1 MPQTAENAPKERND
15 GIMDIKTIDHL
26 CNLSKL
32 NYTDEGKEKVMG
44 EMSAII
50 ELMDTVKEFDVVYD
64 DTKDND
70 SISYVEVIEG
80 VAKASSPTEKVI
92 SDTRTSGNCYIVPKM
107 VG

>member
-1 MPQTAENAPKERND
+1 
-15 GIMDIKTIDHL
+15 MDIKTIDHL

-64 DTKDND
+64 DTKDNN
-70 SISYVEVIEG
+70 SISYDEVRKD
-80 VAKASSPTEKVI
+80 VAKPSFPTEKLL
-92 SDTRTSGNCYIVPKM
+92 SNTQPSGNARYKADKRRRALQGIFRQHK
-107 VG
+107 G

>member
-1 MPQTAENAPKERND
+1 
-15 GIMDIKTIDHL
+15 MDIKTIDHL

-64 DTKDND
+64 DTKDNRRC
-70 SISYVEVIEG
+70 
-80 VAKASSPTEKVI
+80 KALIPHREAAQQHTAQRKLLCSSEDGRLI
-92 SDTRTSGNCYIVPKM
+92 NEPK
-107 VG
+107 G

>member
-1 MPQTAENAPKERND
+1 
-15 GIMDIKTIDHL
+15 MDIKTIDHL

-64 DTKDND
+64 DTKDNN
-70 SISYVEVIEG
+70 SIG
-80 VAKASSPTEKVI
+80 KKRRCKALIPHREAAQQHTAQRKLLCSSEDGRLI
-92 SDTRTSGNCYIVPKM
+92 NEPK
-107 VG
+107 G

>member
-1 MPQTAENAPKERND
+1 
-15 GIMDIKTIDHL
+15 MDIKTIDHL

-64 DTKDND
+64 DTIPDREAAQQHTAQRKLLC
-70 SISYVEVIEG
+70 
-80 VAKASSPTEKVI
+80 SSEDGRLI
-92 SDTRTSGNCYIVPKM
+92 NEPK
-107 VG
+107 G

>member
-1 MPQTAENAPKERND
+1 
-15 GIMDIKTIDHL
+15 MDIKTIDHL

-64 DTKDND
+64 Q
-70 SISYVEVIEG
+70 SCFGALSSEEPEG
-80 VAKASSPTEKVI
+80 RNE
-92 SDTRTSGNCYIVPKM
+92 
-107 VG
+107 

>member
-1 MPQTAENAPKERND
+1 
-15 GIMDIKTIDHL
+15 MDIKTIDHL

-64 DTKDND
+64 DTKDNN
-70 SISYVEVIEG
+70 SISYDEVR
-80 VAKASSPTEKVI
+80 KTLQSPHSPQRSCSATHSPAE
-92 SDTRTSGNCYIVPKM
+92 TAM
-107 VG
+107 